1 MVKGAP
7 MVNLRTCTPL
17 IAGHMFDLLTGRCI
31 QEKVTSSQHPGGIC
45 GALRWRVHE
54 ATVAHVNDQAPDYQ
68 YACVTPLN
76 DTELGQ
82 IQADKKALEEEKQ
95 RAYDAVAL
103 SVGGR

>member
-1 MVKGAP
+1 MADRVA
-7 MVNLRTCTPL
+7 TCTGL
-17 IAGHMFDLLTGRCI
+17 IAGHRFDLLSARCVQDKPI
-31 QEKVTSSQHPGGIC
+31 SEKYPGGIC

-54 ATVAHVNDQAPDYQ
+54 ATVAHVSESAPDYP

-82 IQADKKALEEEKQ
+82 IQADIKRLEEEKA

-103 SVGGR
+103 SVGAR

>member
-1 MVKGAP
+1 MVDRVA
-7 MVNLRTCTPL
+7 TCTGL
-17 IAGHMFDLLTGRCI
+17 IAGHRFDRLSGCCV
-31 QEKVTSSQHPGGIC
+31 QDKPVSEKYPGGFC

-54 ATVAHVNDQAPDYQ
+54 ATVAHVSDQTPDYQ

-103 SVGGR
+103 SVGAR